1 LPSFHLVLLKLTLFF
16 YCDTISRKGSP
27 IKSSVPNKK
36 KTPWNDYS
44 KSSQNFAR
52 KAPLKK
58 ESLETTQK
66 NEIKT
71 LFINWFRGCRALEG
85 HIMTKQDVINNVL
98 RKLDSKQDKIFTKAM
113 DELKNEGLI
122 EVQEDGVTLVL
133 TQKGADFI

>member
-1 LPSFHLVLLKLTLFF
+1 M
-16 YCDTISRKGSP
+16 YCDTISIKGSP
-27 IKSSVPNKK
+27 IKPSATNRK

-44 KSSQNFAR
+44 KPSQNFTR
-52 KAPLKK
+52 KAPPKK

-71 LFINWFRGCRALEG
+71 LFINWFRGSRALEG

-98 RKLDSKQDKIFTKAM
+98 RKLDSKQDKTFAKAM
-113 DELKNEGLI
+113 EELKSDGLI